1 MYTNHHTLADGEPDS
16 IIKKDPYAALR
27 FVEFRWY
34 MAMRFFLTLG
44 YTMQAVIIGYYIYQQ
59 THNPLAL
66 AMIGLVEA
74 IPSIGIA
81 LYGGYVA
88 DKSEKKG
95 LLLRIFTVMW
105 ISSVVMLLVT
115 LPQTGKY
122 ISGATSLIIIYCA
135 IFCIGLARG
144 FYGPTAFSVMTHIIP
159 RELYPNSSTWNSS
172 TYQTAAVVGPLV
184 GGILYAY
191 AGITPTFIVVVV
203 FISIALTA
211 ITFLNRQQAEY
222 VPKESI
228 YDSLKEG
235 ISFVWNSRMM
245 LGALSLDLFSVLF
258 GGVVAVLPIFANDIL
273 KVGAAGFGLMRCI
286 DSIGAVLTMLVMTR
300 FSPMG
305 KPWRNLLIAVAGF
318 GLSIICFGLSKNF
331 YWSLFFLFALG
342 AFDSIS
348 VLIRST
354 IMQVLTPDK
363 MRGRVSA
370 VNSMFIGSSNEIGAF
385 ESGLA
390 AKLMGTV
397 TSVLFGGTMTM
408 IIVTATWLKT
418 KKLVPLKLNE
428 IDTPAAQEAEA

>member
-1 MYTNHHTLADGEPDS
+1 MEEGEPDS
-16 IIKKDPYAALR
+16 LLKKDPYAALR
-27 FVEFRWY
+27 FAEFRWY

-88 DKSEKKG
+88 DKSEKKK
-95 LLLRIFTVMW
+95 LLLRIFSVMW
-105 ISSVVMLLVT
+105 ISSAVMLLVT
-115 LPQTGKY
+115 LPQAGKY
-122 ISGATSLIIIYCA
+122 ISGSLSLSIIYCM

-172 TYQTAAVVGPLV
+172 TYQTAAVLGPMA
-184 GGILYAY
+184 GGLLYAY
-191 AGITPTFIVVVV
+191 AGITPTFVVVVV

-211 ITFLNRQQAEY
+211 ITFLNRHHAEY

-235 ISFVWNSRMM
+235 VSFVFKTKMM

-273 KVGAAGFGLMRCI
+273 KVGAAGFGLMRSI
-286 DSIGAVLTMLVMTR
+286 DSIGAVLTMFVMTR

-385 ESGLA
+385 ESGVA
-390 AKLMGTV
+390 AKLMGAV
-397 TSVLFGGTMTM
+397 PSVLFGGTMTM
-408 IIVTATWLKT
+408 IIVTTTWLKT
-418 KKLVPLKLNE
+418 KKLVPLKLDE
-428 IDTPAAQEAEA
+428 IHTPVIEDEVKV

>member
-1 MYTNHHTLADGEPDS
+1 
-16 IIKKDPYAALR
+16 
-27 FVEFRWY
+27 
-34 MAMRFFLTLG
+34 
-44 YTMQAVIIGYYIYQQ
+44 MQAVIVGYYIYQQ
-59 THNPLAL
+59 TKDAFAL
-66 AMIGLVEA
+66 GLIGLVEA

-95 LLLRIFTVMW
+95 LLIRIFSVLWLCSTVML
-105 ISSVVMLLVT
+105 VVT
-115 LPQTGKY
+115 LPQMHQY
-122 ISGATSLIIIYCA
+122 ISNYLSLIIIYCM

-144 FYGPTAFSVMTHIIP
+144 FYGPTSFSVMTHIIP

-172 TYQTAAVVGPLV
+172 AYQTASVIGPMV
-184 GGILYAY
+184 GGLIFAY
-191 AGITPTFIVVVV
+191 AGITATFITVVG
-203 FISIALTA
+203 FITIAFIA
-211 ITFLNRQQAEY
+211 ILFLKRHQPEY
-222 VPKESI
+222 IPKESI
-228 YDSLKEG
+228 MDSLKEG
-235 ISFVWNSRMM
+235 INFVWNSRML

-273 KVGAAGFGLMRCI
+273 KVGADGFGLMRSI
-286 DSIGAVLTMLVMTR
+286 DSIGAVLTMLAMTR

-305 KPWRNLLIAVAGF
+305 KPWRNLLIAVTGF
-318 GLSIICFGLSKNF
+318 GVSIICFGLSHNF
-331 YWSLFFLFALG
+331 YWSLFCLFTLG

-390 AKLMGTV
+390 AKYMGAIP
-397 TSVLFGGTMTM
+397 SVLFGGTMTL
-408 IIVTATWLKT
+408 IVVCTTWLKT
-418 KKLVPLKLNE
+418 KKLVPMTLNE
-428 IDTPAAQEAEA
+428 IHQPEATEPELG

>member
-1 MYTNHHTLADGEPDS
+1 MEDGEPDS
-16 IIKKDPYAALR
+16 IIKKDTYAALR

-44 YTMQAVIIGYYIYQQ
+44 YTMQAYLVGYYVYHQ
-59 THNPLAL
+59 THEPLAL
-66 AMIGLVEA
+66 ALIGLVEA

-115 LPQTGKY
+115 LPQASRY
-122 ISGATSLIIIYCA
+122 ISSSVVLIVIYIG
-135 IFCIGLARG
+135 IFFIGLARG
-144 FYGPTAFSVMTHIIP
+144 FYGPTAFSVMARIIP

-172 TYQTAAVVGPLV
+172 AYQTAAVVGPMI
-184 GGILYAY
+184 GGLLTYY
-191 AGITPTFIVVVV
+191 AGVTTTFVAIVVLV
-203 FISIALTA
+203 SIALFA
-211 ITFLNRQQAEY
+211 ITFLNRHPAEY
-222 VPKESI
+222 EPKESI

-235 ISFVWNSRMM
+235 ISFVFKTKMM
-245 LGALSLDLFSVLF
+245 LWALSLDLFSVLF
-258 GGVVAVLPIFANDIL
+258 GGVVAALPIFALDVL
-273 KVGAAGFGLMRCI
+273 KVGSKGLGLMTSI
-286 DSIGAVLTMLVMTR
+286 DSIGAVLTMLAMTR

-305 KPWRNLLIAVAGF
+305 KPWRNLLIAVVGF

-331 YWSLFFLFALG
+331 YWSLVFLFIMG

-370 VNSMFIGSSNEIGAF
+370 VNSMFIGSSNEIGKV
-385 ESGLA
+385 ESGVA
-390 AKLMGTV
+390 AKLMGAIP
-397 TSVLFGGTMTM
+397 SVLFGGTMTM
-408 IIVTATWLKT
+408 IIVTTTWFKT
-418 KKLVPLKLNE
+418 RKLVPLTLEE
-428 IDTPAAQEAEA
+428 IHQPQEVASE

>member
-1 MYTNHHTLADGEPDS
+1 MEQAEPDS

-27 FVEFRWY
+27 YAEFRWY
-34 MAMRFFLTLG
+34 MAMRFFLTMA
-44 YTMQAVIIGYYIYQQ
+44 YTMQAVIVGYYVYQQ
-59 THNPLAL
+59 THNALAL
-66 AMIGLVEA
+66 AMIGLAEA

-88 DKSEKKG
+88 DKSEKKR
-95 LLLRIFTVMW
+95 LLLRIFGVMW
-105 ISSVVMLLVT
+105 VSSVVMLLIT
-115 LPQTGKY
+115 LPQASRY
-122 ISGATSLIIIYCA
+122 VSGSTSLIVIYGM

-172 TYQTAAVVGPLV
+172 TYQTAAVIGPMI
-184 GGILYAY
+184 GGLLYAWV
-191 AGITPTFIVVVV
+191 GITITFIVVVI

-211 ITFLNRQQAEY
+211 ITFLNRHHPEY
-222 VPKESI
+222 TPKESI
-228 YDSLKEG
+228 WDSLKEG
-235 ISFVWNSRMM
+235 IDFVLNSRMM

-258 GGVVAVLPIFANDIL
+258 GGVVAVLPIFADDIL
-273 KVGAAGFGLMRCI
+273 KVGAAGFGLMRSI
-286 DSIGAVLTMLVMTR
+286 DSIGAVLTMFAMTR
-300 FSPMG
+300 YSPMG

-318 GLSIICFGLSKNF
+318 GVSIICFGLSRNF

-342 AFDSIS
+342 AFDSVS

-370 VNSMFIGSSNEIGAF
+370 VNSMFIGSSNELGAV

-390 AKLMGTV
+390 ARLMGAV
-397 TSVLFGGTMTM
+397 PSVLFGGTMTL
-408 IIVTATWLKT
+408 IIVTTTWLKT
-418 KKLVPLKLNE
+418 KKLVPLKLEE
-428 IDTPAAQEAEA
+428 IHAPQAVEAEV